1 MSNVDRTSNAVIG
14 HLSGVSLLVP
24 VRTTSSVGWGRNTIK
39 ANASVVGLL
48 VPVRKTTNVDRARK
62 AVIANATVVRPL
74 VSVRPTTSVMI
85 GEDCCGGVCL
95 SYCVWSGGAIVGT
108 NIILAIII
116 SIVFCRCCACCS

>member
-1 MSNVDRTSNAVIG
+1 MSNLDRTINAVIG

-48 VPVRKTTNVDRARK
+48 VPVRTTTNVDRARK

-74 VSVRPTTSVMI
+74 VSVRPMTSVTSERIVM
-85 GEDCCGGVCL
+85 GEFV
-95 SYCVWSGGAIVGT
+95 SHTVFGAAE
-108 NIILAIII
+108 L
-116 SIVFCRCCACCS
+116 F